1 MTRIRQT
8 ALATLCALLAP
19 GFAAAD
25 GGYATRDMNPMLQPI
40 YLPTLAT
47 FGAVDGWKID
57 HSVYIS
63 NTLQDQSRG
72 DEELLI
78 DVENYRYE
86 LGLRFRQERWRARI
100 DIPYIANS
108 AGELDGTIDNW
119 HDFWGFSDGSRND
132 FPNDQINISYQR
144 DGEIEYRQD
153 ERSSGLADIGLA
165 LGYQVTDGLAWFA
178 GIEIPTGDAD
188 DFSGNEAV
196 DTALWLTYQGHLSED
211 SGVFALFGLSF
222 PGDGGDLEGLVV
234 ERIWVAQAG
243 FDYRLY
249 PSVIAT
255 LQLDWHSE
263 TIEDSELRAF
273 GNSLQ
278 VQIGLGITDF
288 PGKHRL
294 DLFFSEDIVVGSAPD
309 ITFGLRLSRA
319 YD

>member
-1 MTRIRQT
+1 MTPIKRSGLI
-8 ALATLCALLAP
+8 ALCALL
-19 GFAAAD
+19 GQGLTYAD
-25 GGYATRDMNPMLQPI
+25 GGFATRDMNPVLQPI

-47 FGAVDGWKID
+47 FSEGNGWKID
-57 HSVYIS
+57 HSVYIT
-63 NTLQDQSRG
+63 NTLQEQEKG
-72 DEELLI
+72 DERLII

-86 LGLRFRQERWRARI
+86 LGLRFRHDQWLARI
-100 DIPYIANS
+100 DVPYIANS
-108 AGELDGTIDNW
+108 AGELDGTIDDW
-119 HDFWGFSDGSRND
+119 HEFWGFPDGDRDD
-132 FPNDQINISYQR
+132 FPNDQINISYAR
-144 DGEIEYRQD
+144 DGELEYRQD
-153 ERSSGLADIGLA
+153 KHSSGLADIGLA
-165 LGYQVTDGLAWFA
+165 VGYQATESLAWFA
-178 GIEIPTGDAD
+178 GIELPTGDAA

-196 DTALWLTYQGHLSED
+196 DTALWLTLQGRLSED
-211 SGVFALFGLSF
+211 SGVFALFGVSF

-234 ERIWVAQAG
+234 ERIWVGQAG

-255 LQLDWHSE
+255 LQLDWHSK
-263 TIEDSELRAF
+263 TIDGSELRAF

-278 VQIGLGITDF
+278 VQVGLGFTDF